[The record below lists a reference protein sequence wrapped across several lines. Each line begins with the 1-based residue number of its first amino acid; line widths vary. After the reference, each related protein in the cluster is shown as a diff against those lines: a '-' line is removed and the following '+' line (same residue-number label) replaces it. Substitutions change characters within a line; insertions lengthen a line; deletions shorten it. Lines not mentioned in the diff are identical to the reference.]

1 MCESSTPVKIRIEQI
16 KVIVYLRF
24 TVSTEILSMHSHSQ
38 VNHLHLVTYM
48 CPVGVQ
54 CEVCILVANGINL

>member
-48 CPVGVQ
+48 CVL
-54 CEVCILVANGINL
+54 LVSNVKCVFLLQME

>member
-1 MCESSTPVKIRIEQI
+1 MCESSTPVKIRIEQV

-48 CPVGVQ
+48 CVL
-54 CEVCILVANGINL
+54 LVSNVKCVFLLQME